1 MFTAITILKSV
12 GRPGTGNNDVN
23 PTQYIPSLK
32 SDPAVITRTTSTTAW
47 WIHTDAPVGL
57 QVIQRVALK
66 KEMLGD
72 FETSSMRYK
81 ANERYIEGWTDP
93 RTVFGTA
100 GI

>member
-1 MFTAITILKSV
+1 
-12 GRPGTGNNDVN
+12 VN

-32 SDPAVITRTTSTTAW
+32 SDPAVIARLTSTTAW
-47 WIHTDAPVGL
+47 FIHTDAPSGL
-57 QVIQRVALK
+57 QVIQRMKLK

-93 RTVFGTA
+93 RSIWGTA
-100 GI
+100 GL